1 MAINSLEFLLFVL
14 VTILVYACMPKKA
27 KWVVLLIASYL
38 FYFLNS
44 TYMLIAILITTI
56 SVYFVALKMKQIGE
70 RVTVEAKKIED
81 KEQKKTLKKQ
91 AKTKQKWILTIG
103 ILLNLGILAIL
114 KYSGF
119 IGENINSLFHLLH
132 MNVEMPIAKFI
143 LPIGISYYT
152 LQAISYI
159 VDVYRGKVEADKN
172 LGRVALFLVFFPQ
185 VVQGPIG
192 RYDCLAN
199 SLYEPHAITYEN
211 VTSGT
216 QLMLWG
222 YFKKMVIADRI
233 CMYAN
238 EVFNNY
244 TAYSGPIIALGII
257 AYTIQIYAEFSG
269 GIDIIRGVAE
279 TFGIHLSEN
288 FERPFFSKSID
299 EFWRR
304 WNITLGTWLKD
315 YVFYPVSLSKASMK
329 ITENARKIFK
339 KSYLSKIIP
348 VAFSLLCV
356 WISNG
361 IWHGSGLKYL
371 VYGLYYYT
379 IMMLGKLLEPLGNKV
394 IAICKMNT
402 KAWSYR
408 FWQMLRTGGLVCIGM
423 TIFRAEN
430 LQTAFAMLKSMVHPH
445 NLEKIFNG
453 QAFLLGG
460 IKKEDITI
468 LMISLMVFL
477 GVSIYQ
483 EKKKSVRNWL
493 KEQNLVFRWIVFYTL
508 LFAIILFGVYGPGYN
523 VQSFIYGQF

>member
-1 MAINSLEFLLFVL
+1 MVINSLEFLLFVAIT
-14 VTILVYACMPKKA
+14 VIIYKIIPPKI

-38 FYFLNS
+38 FYFINS
-44 TYMLIAILITTI
+44 TYMTIAILTTTV
-56 SVYFVALKMKQIGE
+56 SVYLIALKIKQINE
-70 RVTVEAKKIED
+70 RVTIELKEIEN
-81 KEQKKTLKKQ
+81 KEQKKTRKKQ
-91 AKTKQKWILTIG
+91 AKTKQKSILTMG
-103 ILLNLGILAIL
+103 ILFNLGILVVL

-119 IGENINSLFHLLH
+119 IGENINSLFSILH

-192 RYDCLAN
+192 RYDMLAN
-199 SLYEPHAITYEN
+199 NLYKPHDITYEN
-211 VTSGT
+211 LTSGA

-233 CMYAN
+233 AMYAN
-238 EVFNNY
+238 EVFTNY
-244 TAYSGPIIALGII
+244 TAYSGPIIILGMI

-279 TFGIHLSEN
+279 IFGIHLSKN

-315 YVFYPVSLSKASMK
+315 YVFYPVSLSKASIK
-329 ITENARKIFK
+329 ITEGARKIFK
-339 KSYLSKIIP
+339 TSYLSKIIP

-356 WISNG
+356 WVSNG

-371 VYGLYYYT
+371 VYGLYYYVL
-379 IMMLGKLLEPLGNKV
+379 MMLGKLLEPLGNKV
-394 IAICKMNT
+394 ISVFKINT

-408 FWQMLRTGGLVCIGM
+408 FWQMIRTGGLVCIGM
-423 TIFRAEN
+423 TIFRAPD
-430 LQTAFAMLKSMVHPH
+430 LQTAFTMLKSALHPH
-445 NLEKIFNG
+445 NLERIFNG

-460 IKKEDITI
+460 MKPEDITI
-468 LMISLMVFL
+468 LIISMMILL
-477 GVSIYQ
+477 GVSLYQ
-483 EKKKSVRNWL
+483 EKGKSVRNWL
-493 KEQNLVFRWIVFYTL
+493 KEQNLLFRWLVLYVMI
-508 LFAIILFGVYGPGYN
+508 FAIILFGIYGQGYN